1 MMKKLKIYLDTSVI
15 NFLFADDAPEYRSI
29 TEDFFHNF
37 VKTKKYETY
46 ISNVVI
52 QELELTTNEAKRN
65 QLLDVIKQYPLS
77 LLEASEKTVDE
88 IEYLGKHYIQN
99 KIIPENK
106 LADALHIAYSVVF
119 EMDIL
124 LSWNFKHL
132 ANYQKEKVISILNQ
146 SLGYYYPFRMTNPTE
161 VIADE

>member
-1 MMKKLKIYLDTSVI
+1 MKKLKIYLDTSVI
-15 NFLFADDAPEYRSI
+15 NFLFADDAPEYKAI
-29 TEDFFHNF
+29 TEDFFYNF
-37 VKTKKYETY
+37 VETGKYDIY

-52 QELELTTNEAKRN
+52 QEIELTTNLEKRA
-65 QLLDVIKQYPLS
+65 QLLEVVPSYPLQ
-77 LLEASEKTVDE
+77 LIEASDE
-88 IEYLGKHYIQN
+88 NVEELELLSEYYIRN

-106 LADALHIAYSVVF
+106 VADALHIAYSVVF